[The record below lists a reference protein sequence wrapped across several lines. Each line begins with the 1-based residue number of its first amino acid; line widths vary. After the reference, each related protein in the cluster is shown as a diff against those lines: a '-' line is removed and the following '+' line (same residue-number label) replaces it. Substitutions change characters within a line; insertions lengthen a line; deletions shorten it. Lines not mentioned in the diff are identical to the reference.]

1 MDSHAA
7 LEKVVD
13 HLKATPPRAK
23 EALAELEGVLKQSTV
38 DPRANLY
45 QAIALSLT
53 GETKKAA
60 THAKLAADVAQ
71 NIAKEATELL
81 SRLTR

>member
-1 MDSHAA
+1 MDTHEV
-7 LEKVVD
+7 LQKVEG

-23 EALAELEGVLKQSTV
+23 EAIADLEGVLKQSTV

-53 GETKKAA
+53 GEKKKAV

-81 SRLTR
+81 TRLTQ